1 MTTKEATNLESIA
14 NELDKSDSNQ
24 GIQQM
29 ADRIKSGEDIL
40 KEEGG
45 SKDIEKAAIPT
56 DEITKSGLLKK
67 LGDHSVSGNSQ
78 DVNVWK
84 QHNSKSMG

>member
-1 MTTKEATNLESIA
+1 MTTKEATNLESIV
-14 NELDKSDSNQ
+14 DKSASDQ
-24 GIQQM
+24 GTQQM
-29 ADRIKSGEDIL
+29 TDRIKSGEDIF

-45 SKDIEKAAIPT
+45 SKDIEKAA

-67 LGDHSVSGNSQ
+67 LGDHSISGNSQ

-84 QHNSKSMG
+84 QHNSKSME

>member
-1 MTTKEATNLESIA
+1 MTTKKATNLESIM
-14 NELDKSDSNQ
+14 DKSDSDQ

-29 ADRIKSGEDIL
+29 SDRIKSGEDIL

-45 SKDIEKAAIPT
+45 NKDIEKAA
-56 DEITKSGLLKK
+56 EITKSGLLEK
-67 LGDHSVSGNSQ
+67 LGNHSISGNSQ

-84 QHNSKSMG
+84 QNNSKSMG

>member
-14 NELDKSDSNQ
+14 KELEMEKSDSNQ

-29 ADRIKSGEDIL
+29 SDRL

-45 SKDIEKAAIPT
+45 SKDIEKAA
-56 DEITKSGLLKK
+56 EITKSGLLKK

-84 QHNSKSMG
+84 QQNSKSMG